1 MDPDVSTQFSGEAYK
16 MDTFLDPMG
25 VAAST
30 ARSLAAALM
39 ARSFRGLILAIHN
52 TSVSAADKLETTYGD
67 EDPIYLVNRDIAA
80 VTERIMDDLDA
91 TSVAAD
97 SSFLEE
103 LHEVATFAADAT
115 HSFVGTHKV
124 RRMAQQAQDL
134 TRTTLQQAGDVA
146 ATLAETA
153 GLGPDALAAAQEN
166 VRRRRRRRK
175 TTRCGRCKRKFR
187 SCCFRFRLWCRRN
200 CDCCC

>member
-1 MDPDVSTQFSGEAYK
+1 
-16 MDTFLDPMG
+16 MG

-30 ARSLAAALM
+30 ARSLMAAVM
-39 ARSFRGLILAIHN
+39 ARSFRGLIMAIHN
-52 TSVSAADKLETTYGD
+52 TAVSAADKLEGTYGN
-67 EDPIYLVNRDIAA
+67 EDPIYLVNQDIAA
-80 VTERIMDDLDA
+80 VTERIMEDLDA

-103 LHEVATFAADAT
+103 LHEAAAFAADAT

-134 TRTTLQQAGDVA
+134 TRTTFQQAGDVA
-146 ATLAETA
+146 ATIAETA

-166 VRRRRRRRK
+166 VQRRRRLRGHN
-175 TTRCGRCKRKFR
+175 RCGRCRRKLR
-187 SCCFRFRLWCRRN
+187 SCCFRFRLWWKRS
-200 CDCCC
+200 CCC